1 MYNTHTH
8 TRTHTHIIHGH
19 QKTVDAHLLELAAKP
34 THHAPT
40 HASNETLRQ
49 KMLFGQQ
56 EIVPDLQYGHMS
68 TQQGRSFISL
78 CSSARNDATRQ
89 NQINQE
95 TCGILLLQNS
105 QTGQNASSQTGLNGI
120 IIIFGLNVGG
130 VCVYVCVFS
139 HHCDYLSCPCLNS
152 CRVIYFLWL
161 VFCFPFL
168 VIYLLF

>member
-1 MYNTHTH
+1 MYNTH

-19 QKTVDAHLLELAAKP
+19 QKTVDAHLQELAAQP

-105 QTGQNASSQTGLNGI
+105 QTGQNASSQIVLNITTQRI
-120 IIIFGLNVGG
+120 IVVGSNRAHISYHRDCLCL
-130 VCVYVCVFS
+130 VICVPFLVFCVPF
-139 HHCDYLSCPCLNS
+139 
-152 CRVIYFLWL
+152 L

-168 VIYLLF
+168 VIYLLLQEL